1 MPRVRCAS
9 GRRQSLRTRIRA
21 EAPRFAAPEDLRAS
35 VTALAGATSAAGA
48 RRGGFDN
55 RWRWSAA
62 GALAGSVFTIVVLLA
77 GNAVLDRR
85 SGEDLASAAVAAH
98 ARATLANELTQVASS
113 DQHTVKPWLSAHLDY
128 SPPVVDLASEN
139 FPLVGARIDYL
150 EGQPVAVLVYRYR
163 QHTVDVFVRPQWIR
177 SGAFLPR
184 SIRGFHVLH
193 AEGQGMD
200 WLAVSD
206 AAADALAPLM
216 RRLTD

>member
-1 MPRVRCAS
+1 M
-9 GRRQSLRTRIRA
+9 
-21 EAPRFAAPEDLRAS
+21 
-35 VTALAGATSAAGA
+35 
-48 RRGGFDN
+48 
-55 RWRWSAA
+55 
-62 GALAGSVFTIVVLLA
+62 
-77 GNAVLDRR
+77 
-85 SGEDLASAAVAAH
+85 
-98 ARATLANELTQVASS
+98 ASS

-150 EGQPVAVLVYRYR
+150 EGQAVAVLVYRYR